1 MKHNVGGQAVIEGV
15 MMKAPEGWSVA
26 VRDPRGEIHVKQVPT
41 APRTG
46 FSKLPVIRGV
56 IALYDAIVIGIKA
69 IDFSASKAY
78 AEEGQKPLSAA
89 SVAMTILVAFA
100 LTILLFI
107 LLPLYLTK
115 LVPFTAD
122 SSAWFNTVDGVIRV
136 LLFILYIFLVGLWK
150 DMARIF
156 EYHGAEHKVIHAYE
170 EGIELIPDKIRE
182 FSSRHPRCGTSFL
195 FIVMILSIL
204 VFSFIP
210 HTWGFLAK
218 FVARIVLIP
227 LIAGFSYEALRL
239 SARMKS
245 NLFVRTMILP
255 GLLLQR
261 LTTREP
267 DDSQL
272 EVAIIALRKAVVLGG
287 EHA

>member
-1 MKHNVGGQAVIEGV
+1 MKNVGGQAVIEGV

-26 VRDPRGEIHVKQVPT
+26 VRDPKGEIHVKQVLT

-46 FSKLPVIRGV
+46 FTKLPVVRGV
-56 IALYDAIVIGIKA
+56 LALYDAVVIGIKA

-78 AEEGQKPLSAA
+78 ADDGQKPLSAA
-89 SVAMTILVAFA
+89 SVAMTIILAFA

-115 LVPFTAD
+115 LVPFTAE
-122 SSAWFNTVDGVIRV
+122 SSVWFNTVDGVVRV
-136 LLFILYIFLVGLWK
+136 ILFILYIFLVGLWK

-170 EGIELIPDKIRE
+170 EGIDLTLDNIRA
-182 FSSRHPRCGTSFL
+182 FSPRHPRCGTSFL

-210 HTWGFLAK
+210 HSWGFLAK
-218 FVARIVLIP
+218 FISRIVLIP

-239 SARMKS
+239 SARMKG
-245 NLFVRTMILP
+245 NTFVKALILP

-267 DDSQL
+267 DDSQV
-272 EVAIIALRKAVVLGG
+272 EVAIVALRKAVVLGG